1 MVDNEL
7 RFSKYKHT
15 NILIQWQINPCQ
27 KRAPVFIG
35 CFSFYQKTHCFLDTR
50 QKIVNQIVRIM
61 NHDSRAFRAIFEVFQ
76 SENYWIFRFTKSFED
91 FC

>member
-1 MVDNEL
+1 MLFFLPENTL
-7 RFSKYKHT
+7 FSRY
-15 NILIQWQINPCQ
+15 
-27 KRAPVFIG
+27 
-35 CFSFYQKTHCFLDTR
+35 S

-76 SENYWIFRFTKSFED
+76 SENYWIFRFTKSFEN